1 LFVTR
6 TYKAPT
12 QSKLRAQRGSSFK
25 EAFLKK
31 APFKGASIK
40 GTFAHARTLFFS
52 IALIFVSLIGAYDPL
67 LGRAEEGN
75 DIISKA
81 PDTHQQDELLRSKL
95 PEFSQAPA
103 DTLSNDESD
112 PADAAQGESKRLTQK
127 QPGRRKSLSSLN
139 MALKAYREK
148 RVSEAIIGLEQAAKE
163 KSFIAR
169 FLLAHIY
176 RTGKGGVVNH
186 RRAYDY
192 YRQIAA
198 EFADADIQYSRHA
211 PYVAHAFVQL
221 ARYTE
226 AGVDDLEI
234 KADPVLARILFE
246 KAAHFGD
253 VEGQYQLGRF
263 LIETGNGRNVK
274 LGQRWLTRAAK
285 KNNAKA
291 QAYLGALYWQGDVV
305 ARKQGLALA
314 WIEFARRNA
323 TGPVKHQV
331 ERLFQAVRYDMTLQQ
346 RSQAKRY
353 IAQLRTKYH
362 VLWREEPIRPEE
374 KDRELLDGIILAEPP
389 QGLEQD
395 QREAKGPSNQHQ
407 EHNGTPAYMY
417 DRYVADQ
424 DLNESKDTQE
434 NPSSF
439 GYQMFNYGDMGAR

>member
-1 LFVTR
+1 ML
-6 TYKAPT
+6 A
-12 QSKLRAQRGSSFK
+12 L
-25 EAFLKK
+25 
-31 APFKGASIK
+31 
-40 GTFAHARTLFFS
+40 TLILS
-52 IALIFVSLIGAYDPL
+52 GSLIGAFDPS
-67 LGRAEEGN
+67 LGRAEENN
-75 DIISKA
+75 DIITKA
-81 PDTHQQDELLRSKL
+81 PDAHKQDELQRSTL
-95 PEFSQAPA
+95 PELSHVPA
-103 DTLSNDESD
+103 GALSNDESEIAKKTLD
-112 PADAAQGESKRLTQK
+112 ETTRITPK
-127 QPGRRKSLSSLN
+127 QPPREKTLSPLN
-139 MALKAYREK
+139 AALKAYREK
-148 RVSEAIIGLEQAAKE
+148 RVSEAIIGLEQAAQE

-198 EFADADIQYSRHA
+198 EFADADIQYSRQA

-226 AGVDDLEI
+226 AGVAELEI
-234 KADPVLARILFE
+234 KADPLLARILFE

-263 LIETGNGRNVK
+263 LIETGKGRNVK

-323 TGPVKHQV
+323 TGPVKQQV
-331 ERLFQAVRYDMTLQQ
+331 ERLFQAVRYDMTLRQ

-353 IAQLRTKYH
+353 ITQLRTKYR
-362 VLWREEPIRPEE
+362 VLWRDHPVRPEE

-389 QGLEQD
+389 QGLEQEGLN
-395 QREAKGPSNQHQ
+395 QEQHEANNQLEAPGSSKQYSERNASPDYNVVPEGRDHGSVNEAPS
-407 EHNGTPAYMY
+407 G
-417 DRYVADQ
+417 
-424 DLNESKDTQE
+424 
-434 NPSSF
+434 F
-439 GYQMFNYGDMGAR
+439 GFQMFNYGAAGGQ